1 MTAGGPPL
9 TTLRPLPRRTVVAA
23 LAAGALCPVRARV
36 EPQAIHRPW
45 PRERATPAL
54 TLPGLDGVP
63 WSSAASRGRVL
74 LLHFWAGWCEP
85 CRAEMPALDAWAR
98 QHAARGVQVMAI
110 NYREGE
116 AVIRRFLDQNPS
128 SLSLPILRDPDG
140 GAARAWEVR
149 VFPTTV
155 VIGRDGRPVFS
166 LIGEVDWA
174 GDALR
179 QWMAPLL
186 AA

>member
-1 MTAGGPPL
+1 M
-9 TTLRPLPRRTVVAA
+9 TLRLATPALRRRTVVAA
-23 LAAGALCPVRARV
+23 LGFGSLYPSLARA
-36 EPQAIHRPW
+36 EPQAIYRPW
-45 PRERATPAL
+45 PRERTTPPL
-54 TLPGLDGVP
+54 TLPGLDGAP
-63 WSSAASRGRVL
+63 WSSAAARGRVL

-98 QHAARGVQVMAI
+98 QHAPRGVQVMAI

-128 SLSLPILRDPDG
+128 SLGLPILRDADG
-140 GAARAWEVR
+140 GAARAWDVR

-155 VIGRDGRPVFS
+155 VIARDGRPAFS

-174 GDALR
+174 GESLR

-186 AA
+186 TP